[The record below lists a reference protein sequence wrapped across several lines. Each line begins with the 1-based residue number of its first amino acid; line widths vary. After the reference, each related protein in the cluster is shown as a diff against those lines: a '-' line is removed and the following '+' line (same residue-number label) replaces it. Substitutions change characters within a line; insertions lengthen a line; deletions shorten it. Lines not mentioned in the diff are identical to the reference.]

1 MIAAQRL
8 DPLAIL
14 QALFPPLRFLVSTM
28 NILLCYEYVFIFC
41 MTA

>member
-14 QALFPPLRFLVSTM
+14 QALLPPLRFLVSTM
-28 NILLCYEYVFIFC
+28 NILFC
-41 MTA
+41 VMNMCLYSV